1 VAVRYLCGK
10 RKRRLRDTAMKM
22 RAMVIQEQGGDFVLE
37 EREVPEPGHGEALV
51 KVHACGVCHSDVFA
65 KEGGFPGVS
74 YPVIPGHEI
83 AGEIAALGGGVHG
96 WAVGQRVGV
105 GWFGG
110 NCGWCEPCRRG
121 QLIDCENMGIPGVTF
136 DGGYAEYCVVRSSA
150 LAAMPDELS
159 PEDAG
164 PLLCAGVTTFNAL
177 RTSDTPAGGR
187 VAILGIGGLGHL
199 AVQFAVRLG
208 YETIAVAR
216 GADKAQLAEK
226 LGAHHYIDSTDG
238 DPAEKLQ
245 ALGGVDLILATAT
258 SADAMGALFGG
269 LRPQGKLLIVGASMD
284 PVPVPPAAL
293 IGGDKII
300 EGHASG
306 TSIDSEDTLHFSVLS
321 EVRPMI
327 ETVGLEQAG
336 EAYAKM
342 MSGDARF
349 RMVLQVAS

>member
-1 VAVRYLCGK
+1 MA
-10 RKRRLRDTAMKM
+10 TM
-22 RAMVIQEQGGDFVLE
+22 RAMVVQEPGGDFELE
-37 EREVPEPGHGEALV
+37 QREIPEPGFGEAVV
-51 KVHACGVCHSDVFA
+51 KVHACGVCHSDSFA
-65 KEGGFPGVS
+65 KEGGYPGVTF
-74 YPVIPGHEI
+74 PVVPGHEI
-83 AGEIAALGGGVHG
+83 AGEIAALGEHAEG
-96 WAVGQRVGV
+96 WEVGQRVGV

-121 QLIDCENMGIPGVTF
+121 QLMDCENMGIPGVTQ
-136 DGGYAEYCVVRSSA
+136 DGGYAEYVRVRAAA
-150 LAAMPDELS
+150 LATMPDELS

-164 PLLCAGVTTFNAL
+164 PLLCAGITTFEAL
-177 RTSDTPAGGR
+177 RDSGTPAGSR

-216 GADKAQLAEK
+216 GAEKAELADR
-226 LGAHHYIDSTDG
+226 LGAHHYVDSTAG
-238 DPAEKLQ
+238 DPAAKLL

-258 SADAMGALFGG
+258 SAEAMGAVFGG
-269 LRPQGKLLIVGASMD
+269 LRPEGKLLIVGASMD
-284 PVPVPPAAL
+284 PVPAPAAAL
-293 IGGDKII
+293 IGGDKVI

-306 TSIDSEDTLHFSVLS
+306 TSIASEDTLRFSVLTG
-321 EVRPMI
+321 VRPMI
-327 ETVGLEQAG
+327 ETVPLEQAN